1 MHVSS
6 FFRKILD
13 RMGKWRTLENVCG
26 SFHTRRC
33 LLCYVVAPFLYGG
46 EPNPAHQNQWQAR
59 EITRQ
64 LDQLGFCVDVINY
77 DNLKPYLCHQYDLVI
92 DIHPGYDRPY
102 LPFLKPGCKKI
113 AYITGSN
120 PLVANQA
127 EQERLDDL
135 FARRGVRL
143 APRRQVGSFPA
154 DVLERFDA
162 FFLIGNSRTLA
173 TYDMFQLPP
182 VYLLPNTA
190 VAGINPVGSGRSAQ
204 NFLFWA
210 SGGQV
215 HKGLDLLLEL
225 FPRYPQ
231 LQLFV
236 CSSFKSERDFCALYH
251 QELFATPNIHP
262 EGFLDITGSRFQEL
276 AGRCAW
282 MLLPSCAEGMSGSV
296 TAAMSA
302 GMVSVVSIAC
312 GFEDDEVILLPDCK
326 VETIEKTVL
335 TLASFSSEQLAG
347 LSEKALQL
355 AEERYAVACFSK
367 RINQAFAEVL
377 GESL

>member
-1 MHVSS
+1 MLNTV
-6 FFRKILD
+6 RKIQD
-13 RMGKWRTLENVCG
+13 RLGRRRTMENVCR
-26 SFHTRRC
+26 SRHTRRC
-33 LLCYVVAPFLYGG
+33 LLCYVVAPFLHGG

-59 EITRQ
+59 EMARQ
-64 LDQLGFCVDVINY
+64 LDRLGFCVDVINY
-77 DNLKPYLCHQYDLVI
+77 DNLTPRLRHQYDLVI
-92 DIHPGYDRPY
+92 DIHPGNDRPY
-102 LPFLKPGCKKI
+102 LPFLKPGGKKI

-120 PLVANQA
+120 PVVANQA
-127 EQERLDDL
+127 EQARLDDL

-143 APRRQVGSFPA
+143 VPRRQADPFPA

-162 FFLIGNSRTLA
+162 FFLIGNSHTLA

-190 VAGINPVGSGRSAQ
+190 VAGINPGGSGRSAQ
-204 NFLFWA
+204 NFLFLA

-225 FPRYPQ
+225 FPRHPQ

-236 CSSFKSERDFCALYH
+236 CSSFKSERDFCTLYH
-251 QELFATPNIHP
+251 RELFATPNIHP

-302 GMVSVVSIAC
+302 GMVSIASTAC
-312 GFEDDEVILLPDCK
+312 GFADDEVMLLPDCN

-335 TLASFSSEQLAG
+335 ALASISAERLTVESK
-347 LSEKALQL
+347 KALQL
-355 AEERYAVACFSK
+355 AEERYAAACFSQ
-367 RINQAFAEVL
+367 RIGQAFAEML
-377 GESL
+377 HDCL